1 VVEEE
6 AAVLEGESESAEIKS
21 FKVHGDVGI
30 VHAHMV
36 KPLVSLRTSTID
48 IPSGIYM
55 YVCIYIC
62 VCVCL
67 CIYIYIHIHIHIDMC
82 IYII

>member
-48 IPSGIYM
+48 IPSGICMYICM
-55 YVCIYIC
+55 YVCVY
-62 VCVCL
+62 VCR
-67 CIYIYIHIHIHIDMC
+67 
-82 IYII
+82 

>member
-1 VVEEE
+1 MVEDE
-6 AAVLEGESESAEIKS
+6 AAVLEGESAEIKS

-55 YVCIYIC
+55 YMYM
-62 VCVCL
+62 
-67 CIYIYIHIHIHIDMC
+67 YIYIHIYYNLI
-82 IYII
+82 